1 MATLEEVGWG
11 TVPDDGTGT
20 AMVEGIPKIVGNIK
34 AVNTETEANTATL
47 AKYVAFSAT
56 GGVAQTIPY
65 NVVTRLTGLT
75 NINFNKGNGYSGS
88 QFTAPV
94 AGIYDIRGSISMAGT
109 SGSAVSAPW
118 SQILLYKNGAS
129 IGGAYNFGAV
139 RSDGYGS
146 IAANWLVELAAGDI
160 LTLYLIQV
168 ILNAGVSIGA
178 NSSSAF
184 SGVLIR

>member
-1 MATLEEVGWG
+1 MATLELINPGDFADD
-11 TVPDDGTGT
+11 PDADDLW
-20 AMVEGIPKIVGNIK
+20 AFAVAVDKNLK
-34 AVNTETEANTATL
+34 AINTEAEASTAKL
-47 AKYVAFSAT
+47 GQYVAFSAT

-65 NVVTRLTGLT
+65 NTVTRLTGLT

-94 AGIYDIRGSISMAGT
+94 AGIYDIRGAISMAGT
-109 SGSAVSAPW
+109 SGSAVAAPW

-146 IAANWLVELAAGDI
+146 IAANWLVELAQGDI

-168 ILNAGVSIGA
+168 ILSAGVSIGA